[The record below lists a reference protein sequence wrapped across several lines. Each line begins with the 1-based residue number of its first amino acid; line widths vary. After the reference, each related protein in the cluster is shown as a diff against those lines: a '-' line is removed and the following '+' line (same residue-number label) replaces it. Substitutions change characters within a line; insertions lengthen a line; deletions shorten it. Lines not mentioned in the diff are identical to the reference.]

1 MNTILK
7 RFLIVS
13 SLYLLA
19 PSVGA
24 LDLGN
29 KLDSGG
35 VLMPEDAVK
44 VSGEASSLVTS
55 LQDHLGVTRTQA
67 AGGAGALLQLAKS
80 QLGASSFDNITDKV
94 SGLGSLL
101 GGSGEQSN
109 NLLSS
114 ALSNISSMDDV
125 EKAFSALGLQ
135 SSAIEQFAPLVLN
148 FLKGQGVGQ
157 EMLGNLSS
165 LWMPESSA

>member
-29 KLDSGG
+29 KLESAGG
-35 VLMPEDAVK
+35 LMPEDAVK
-44 VSGEASSLVTS
+44 VTGEASTLVNNI
-55 LQDHLGVTRTQA
+55 QDQLGVTETQA

-80 QLGASSFDNITDKV
+80 QLGASSFDNINDRV

-101 GGSGEQSN
+101 GGSGDQSN

-114 ALSNISSMDDV
+114 ALSNISSMDGV

-135 SSAIEQFAPLVLN
+135 SSAIDQFAPLVLD
-148 FLKGQGVGQ
+148 FLKGQGVGT

-165 LWMPESSA
+165 LWMPSSSA